1 MNVGEYLKKERETK
15 NIPLDQIAD
24 ITKISLRHLSAIEDG
39 QFDLL
44 PGKIYTKGFLKAY
57 SKCIGLNPD
66 DIWLRYETTLLK
78 PAAKNFK
85 PVEPSKTRRIK
96 IGGTVIFI
104 VIVAVV
110 LALAAFFSSR

>member
-1 MNVGEYLKKERETK
+1 MNVGEYLKRERETK
-15 NIPLDQIAD
+15 SIPLDQIAD

-78 PAAKNFK
+78 PTIKSVK
-85 PVEPSKTRRIK
+85 TLEPSKTRRIK
-96 IGGTVIFI
+96 IGGTAIFI
-104 VIVAVV
+104 VIMAVV
-110 LALAAFFSSR
+110 FALAVFFSSR